1 MSAPGPSRC
10 SILIVEDEPIVAK
23 DLQQTLREMNYDA
36 FAVAPSAEEAIKRA
50 AERCPDIVLMDIRIK
65 GARDGIETA
74 KIFRDQF
81 GVSVIYLTAHADEA
95 TIQRAAETA
104 PYGYLL
110 KPIKSAEL
118 RSAIEVAVFRQQM
131 EKCAYDRER
140 GFRVALNSVTD
151 AVVTVDLA
159 GKVTYLNAAAE
170 SLIGANA
177 ESAIGRSAD
186 ELLQLTNQATSA
198 GDATPLDAALR
209 LKKPTDTTSANLRN
223 VSTGDQHSINES
235 AAPIVESG
243 QLFGAVMVFRDIG
256 EKKRMQ
262 QQLELA
268 DRLSSLG
275 TMAAG
280 TAHELNNPLTIVVTN
295 IGILGEELAQL
306 QADLRSSS
314 VREMTNQS
322 FARIFAALG
331 DTQAASSRMGRIVGD
346 LRGFA
351 RPVDTGSESIDLR
364 RAIEWA
370 VRATAHELQHRAQ
383 LRTKLQAVP
392 EIRGDSARLEQ
403 VLVNLLVNAAHAIPP
418 GRADFNEIFIGLRT
432 GDQGRAVIQISDTG
446 EGISPDAIGKVF
458 EPFYTTKKAGA
469 GTGLG
474 LAICHG
480 IVKSLGGDIE
490 VTSELGKGTTFTIQL
505 PPAPQ
510 KARETPAPVAL
521 IQSAALR
528 GRILVID
535 DEKSLLRAMQRILE
549 DDEHFVTATESA
561 IDALAMIERGDRFD
575 VIISDLMM
583 PTMTGVDFYE
593 ALLARNSVLA
603 NSVIFSTGGAVTA
616 NVDAFLNSVPNLKM
630 EKPFKA
636 TQLRD
641 IVQRALAARAVANRD
656 RVSPPAEA

>member
-1 MSAPGPSRC
+1 MSGADPSRC

-36 FAVAPSAEEAIKRA
+36 FAIAPSADEAIKRA
-50 AERCPDIVLMDIRIK
+50 TERCPDLVLMDIRIK

-74 KIFRDQF
+74 RIFREEF

-95 TIQRAAETA
+95 TIKRAAETA

-110 KPIKSAEL
+110 KPIKPGEL
-118 RSAIEVAVFRQQM
+118 RSAIEVAVFRQQV
-131 EKCAYDRER
+131 EKSAHDRER
-140 GFRVALNSVTD
+140 AYHVALNSVSD

-159 GKVTYLNAAAE
+159 GKVTYLNPAAE
-170 SLIGANA
+170 SLIGASA
-177 ESAIGRSAD
+177 DSAIGRSAD
-186 ELLQLTNQATSA
+186 QLLHLTDQSSSA

-209 LKKPTDTTSANLRN
+209 LKKPTDVSPANLRN
-223 VSTGDQHSINES
+223 VATGDQHSINES
-235 AAPIVESG
+235 ATPIVDSG
-243 QLFGAVMVFRDIG
+243 HLSGAVMVFRDVG

-280 TAHELNNPLTIVVTN
+280 TAHELNNPLTVVVTN
-295 IGILGEELAQL
+295 TGILGEELAQL
-306 QADLRSSS
+306 QAALRSSS
-314 VREMTNQS
+314 VREMTNKN
-322 FARIFAALG
+322 FASMFAALG
-331 DTQAASSRMGRIVGD
+331 DIQAAASRMGRIVGD

-351 RPVDTGSESIDLR
+351 RPMESESQSIDLR
-364 RAIEWA
+364 RAIDWA

-383 LRTKLQAVP
+383 LRTKLQAAPDV
-392 EIRGDSARLEQ
+392 RGDSARLEQ
-403 VLVNLLVNAAHAIPP
+403 VLVNLLVNAAHAIAP
-418 GRADFNEIFIGLRT
+418 GRADFNEIFIALHADDR
-432 GDQGRAVIQISDTG
+432 GRAVIEVSDTG
-446 EGISPDAIGKVF
+446 EGIRPDVLNRIF
-458 EPFYTTKKAGA
+458 EPFYTTKKAGT

-480 IVKSLGGDIE
+480 IVKSLGGDIGA
-490 VTSELGKGTTFTIQL
+490 VSEPGKGTTFTILL

-510 KARETPAPVAL
+510 KPLAIPAPVPATP
-521 IQSAALR
+521 SAALR

-549 DDEHFVTATESA
+549 DEEHLVTATESA

-575 VIISDLMM
+575 LIISDLMM

-593 ALLARNSVLA
+593 ALLGRNSALA
-603 NSVIFSTGGAVTA
+603 NSVIFVTGGAVTA
-616 NVDAFLNSVPNLKM
+616 KVDAFLNSIPNLKM
-630 EKPFKA
+630 QKPFKA
-636 TQLRD
+636 AQLRD
-641 IVQRALAARAVANRD
+641 IVQQALAMRAGVIKD
-656 RVSPPAEA
+656 WVSPPAEA

>member
-1 MSAPGPSRC
+1 MSDPDVRRC

-36 FAVAPSAEEAIKRA
+36 FAIAPSAEEAIKRA

-74 KIFRDQF
+74 KIFREQF

-170 SLIGANA
+170 SLIGAKA
-177 ESAIGRSAD
+177 ESAVGRSAD
-186 ELLQLTNQATSA
+186 ELLQLTNQATSV
-198 GDATPLDAALR
+198 GDATPLGAALR
-209 LKKPTDTTSANLRN
+209 LKKPTDTTQAKLRN
-223 VSTGDQHSINES
+223 VSTGDEHSINES

-280 TAHELNNPLTIVVTN
+280 TAHELNNPLTVVVTN
-295 IGILGEELAQL
+295 AGILGEELAQL
-306 QADLRSSS
+306 QADLRSTS
-314 VREMTNQS
+314 VREMTDQS
-322 FARIFAALG
+322 FARMFAALG
-331 DTQAASSRMGRIVGD
+331 DTQAAASRMGRIVGD

-351 RPVDTGSESIDLR
+351 RPVETGSELIDLR

-383 LRTKLQAVP
+383 LRTKLQVAP

-403 VLVNLLVNAAHAIPP
+403 VLVNLLVNAAHAIAP

-432 GDQGRAVIQISDTG
+432 DDRGRAVIQISDTG

-490 VTSELGKGTTFTIQL
+490 VASELGKGTAFTILL
-505 PPAPQ
+505 PPAPHT
-510 KARETPAPVAL
+510 ALPAPAL
-521 IQSAALR
+521 VPLSPPAALC
-528 GRILVID
+528 GKILVID

-549 DDEHFVTATESA
+549 DDEHGVTATDSA

-575 VIISDLMM
+575 LIISDLMM

-593 ALLARNSVLA
+593 ALLARNSDLA
-603 NSVIFSTGGAVTA
+603 RSVIFVTGGAVTA
-616 NVDAFLNSVPNLKM
+616 NVDAFLNSVPNPKM

-636 TQLRD
+636 AQLRD
-641 IVQRALAARAVANRD
+641 VVQRALAARAGAAKG